1 MPLKSTVRESLK
13 PGEKDLSTKEPVTK
27 PKVTVSK
34 LAIPKTGMKSVMT
47 KTEEEKKNDKLN
59 SVN

>member
-1 MPLKSTVRESLK
+1 LK